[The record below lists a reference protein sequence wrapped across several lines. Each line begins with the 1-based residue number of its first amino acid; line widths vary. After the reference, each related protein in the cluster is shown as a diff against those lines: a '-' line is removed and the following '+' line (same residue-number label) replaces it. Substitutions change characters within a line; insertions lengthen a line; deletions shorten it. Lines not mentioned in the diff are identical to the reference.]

1 MFLFDPMWFFIMLPP
16 FIFMIYAQAK
26 VNSAFKKYSKMA
38 NSQRVTGAEAAGTL
52 LRANDLSNVR
62 VEGVKSRLG
71 DHYDPSKKV
80 LRLSPAVANTPSV
93 AALGIVAHEVGH
105 AVQDKVG
112 YAFLRFRTSLVPAA
126 NLGSSFGFIF
136 VILGMFLVMFGA
148 KFGMTVVWAGVFLF
162 SLAVIFSLITLPV
175 EFNASNR
182 ARQMLRSTGMV
193 STQEYD
199 GASAVLSAA
208 ALTYVAATLQ
218 AVAQLFYFVLMALGM
233 GRR

>member
-1 MFLFDPMWFFIMLPP
+1 MFLFDPMWFLIMLPP

-112 YAFLRFRTSLVPAA
+112 YAYLRFRTSLVPAA
-126 NLGSSFGFIF
+126 NLGSSLGFIF

>member
-1 MFLFDPMWFFIMLPP
+1 MFFFDPLWFLIMIPP
-16 FIFMIYAQAK
+16 LIFMIYAQAR
-26 VNSAFKKYSKMA
+26 VNSAFNKYSKIA
-38 NSQRVTGAEAAGTL
+38 NTRNITGAEAAEKL
-52 LRANDLSNVR
+52 LQSNGLGNIG
-62 VEGVKSRLG
+62 VEQIKSRLG

-112 YAFLRFRTSLVPAA
+112 YAYMRFRTSLVPAA
-126 NLGSSFGFIF
+126 NWGSTLGYIF
-136 VILGMFLVMFGA
+136 VILGLLVAAFGQA
-148 KFGMTVVWAGVFLF
+148 FGMTVVWAGVFLF
-162 SLAVIFSLITLPV
+162 SMAVIFSLVTLPV

-182 ARQMLRSTGMV
+182 ARQMLRSTGLV
-193 STQEYD
+193 VAQEYD

-218 AVAQLFYFVLMALGM
+218 AVAQLFYLLLLAM
-233 GRR
+233 GGNRR